1 MPHRPAFPS
10 NIVLSPGT
18 RVVLL
23 RDVLDPGGKVAH
35 PRGAVGVIVRLPQ
48 GQERGYR
55 VHFPDGS
62 EATLV
67 RRELLLLSKYKADE
81 TGHAG
86 PVASVC
92 DLYEHVVYR
101 CIIGSRAY
109 GLDDTESDTDRRGIY
124 VPPGDLHWS
133 LYGVPDQLE
142 NDATEE
148 VYWEIQKFLVLA
160 LKANPN
166 VLECLFTPVVELAS
180 PIAEE
185 LLSMRETFVTKLI
198 YQTFNGYV
206 LSQFKRMQAHMRNH
220 GNVKWKHVMH
230 LIRLLL
236 SGTRALQEGIV
247 PVRVE
252 EDRDALLAIKRGEMP
267 WEDVDAWRQNLHRK
281 FDLAFEHS
289 TLPDRPDHE
298 RVNQY
303 LIRVRQWAAGK
314 QNR

>member
-1 MPHRPAFPS
+1 MPHRPTFPA
-10 NIVLSPGT
+10 NIVLLPGT

-35 PRGAVGVIVRLPQ
+35 SRGAVGVVVRLPQ
-48 GQERGYR
+48 SQERGYR
-55 VHFPDGS
+55 VRFPDGS
-62 EATLV
+62 EATLAK
-67 RRELLLLSKYKADE
+67 RELLLLSKYKADE
-81 TGHAG
+81 IGHNGTA
-86 PVASVC
+86 ASDC

-109 GLDDTESDTDRRGIY
+109 GLDDAESDTDRRGIY
-124 VPPGDLHWS
+124 VPPSNLHWS

-142 NDATEE
+142 YDATEE

-166 VLECLFTPVVELAS
+166 VLECLFTPVVELAA

-252 EDRDALLAIKRGEMP
+252 EDRDALLAIKRGEMS
-267 WEDVDAWRQNLHRK
+267 WEDVDAWRRDLHRK
-281 FDLAFEHS
+281 FDQAFEHS

-303 LIRVRQWAAGK
+303 LIRVRQWAAEK
-314 QNR
+314 Q